1 MKTAIKHFIHTQ
13 KKQSVSHPLNQLHML
28 RKDPNSASETNGI
41 GCHIGTQET
50 IYLNIWLSMLVSITQ
65 FQNLVKTLL
74 AERAYN

>member
-1 MKTAIKHFIHTQ
+1 
-13 KKQSVSHPLNQLHML
+13 ML